1 MGKFTGWLT
10 TLALGAGL
18 MYLYDPDKGNRRRAM
33 MRDRFNRMKNDLD
46 DAVDVGA
53 RDLRNQAQGI
63 VAEASSMFS
72 KESSMDWVVEERV
85 RSRLGYLVP
94 NASAIEVKVMDG
106 EAKLSGDILAQDV
119 EPLMRGV
126 AKIRDISTVENNL
139 TVHEKPG
146 NIPALQ
152 GLERARER
160 QIRAQQGWMPGPRL
174 LAGAAATTMMLYG
187 RFRGGLFGRLYNLGG
202 WVLLFRTITN
212 KPIRASLGLTDNRSM
227 IEINRTTEIDV
238 PVEQMYEFWNNF
250 TNFPKFMANI
260 QEVQDKGDGHY
271 HWVAKG
277 PAGIPVEWDAVI
289 TENETNKTIAW
300 ESVPTSEIKNRGR
313 VNFEQAGKG
322 KTQLSVHM
330 SYNPPAGVL
339 GHTVAQLFGQDPE
352 TAMIEDFNRL
362 RSLLVEGKT
371 TVDGKEVRLEEATKN
386 RRTQS

>member
-33 MRDRFNRMKNDLD
+33 VRDRFSRMKNNFE
-46 DAVDVGA
+46 DAVDVGT
-53 RDLRNQAQGI
+53 RDLRNQAQGL

-72 KESSMDWVVEERV
+72 KESSIDWVVEERV
-85 RSRLGYLVP
+85 RARLGYLVP
-94 NASAIEVKVMDG
+94 NASAIEVKVNDG
-106 EAKLSGDILAQDV
+106 EAILSGDILAQDV
-119 EPLMRGV
+119 EPLMKGV
-126 AKIRDISTVENNL
+126 AKIRGISSVENNL
-139 TVHEKPG
+139 KVHEKPG

-160 QIRAQQGWMPGPRL
+160 QMQAQQGWMPGPRL
-174 LAGAAATTMMLYG
+174 LAGYAATALLLYG
-187 RFRGGLFGRLYNLGG
+187 RIRGGLFGRLYSLGG
-202 WVLLFRTITN
+202 WALLFRSITN
-212 KPIRASLGLTDNRSM
+212 KPIRRSLGLTDERSV
-227 IEINRTTEIDV
+227 IEINRSTQIDV

-271 HWVAKG
+271 HWIAKG
-277 PAGIPVEWDAVI
+277 PAGIPVEWDAVV
-289 TENETNKTIAW
+289 TENEPNKTIAW
-300 ESVPTSEIKNRGR
+300 ESVPASEIKNRGK
-313 VNFEQAGKG
+313 VNFEKAGEG
-322 KTQLSVHM
+322 KTQVSVHM
-330 SYNPPAGVL
+330 SYNPPAGVI

-371 TVDGKEVRLEEATKN
+371 TVDGKEVTLEEATKN
-386 RRTQS
+386 RRTQK